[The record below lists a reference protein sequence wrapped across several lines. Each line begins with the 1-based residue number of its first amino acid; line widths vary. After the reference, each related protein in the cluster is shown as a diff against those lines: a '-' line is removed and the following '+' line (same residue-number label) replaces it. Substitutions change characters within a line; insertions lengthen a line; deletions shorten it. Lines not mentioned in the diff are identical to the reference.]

1 MSFFYL
7 YFSSRKIVY
16 ILTNTNNL
24 VYSILFM
31 FFILFHMINNFVNL
45 LFFNKCNNIDYIIVL
60 SVYFLN
66 LFIYLFSYNFVQ
78 YLFDIFNIFIPIHS
92 YLVFSKHIKCFFF
105 YIFMNKWTILISRL
119 FNSIYQHHWWIIV
132 CFVCFNETNIYLY
145 TMHLKGKN
153 TD

>member
-24 VYSILFM
+24 VYSILYM

-78 YLFDIFNIFIPIHS
+78 YLFDIFKIYIPIHS
-92 YLVFSKHIKCFFF
+92 YLVFSKHIF

-119 FNSIYQHHWWIIV
+119 FNFIYQHHWWIIV
-132 CFVCFNETNIYLY
+132 CFACFNATNIYLY
-145 TMHLKGKN
+145 TMHLKGKY

>member
-1 MSFFYL
+1 MFIFNKCNKYQEFNSVNLMSRGFFMFFKQKIVEINEVLQIPIFKFCEFNVLSFFYL
-7 YFSSRKIVY
+7 CFSSRKIVY

-45 LFFNKCNNIDYIIVL
+45 LFFNQCNNIDYIIVL

-78 YLFDIFNIFIPIHS
+78 YLFDIFKMYIPIHS
-92 YLVFSKHIKCFFF
+92 
-105 YIFMNKWTILISRL
+105 
-119 FNSIYQHHWWIIV
+119 
-132 CFVCFNETNIYLY
+132 
-145 TMHLKGKN
+145 
-153 TD
+153 

>member
-1 MSFFYL
+1 MFMFNKCNKNQEFNSVNLMSWFFLCFSSRKLLKLIKFYRFQYSNSVNL
-7 YFSSRKIVY
+7 MYCLFSICFSSRKIVD

-45 LFFNKCNNIDYIIVL
+45 LFFNQCNNIDYIIVL

-78 YLFDIFNIFIPIHS
+78 YLFDIFKIYIPIHS
-92 YLVFSKHIKCFFF
+92 
-105 YIFMNKWTILISRL
+105 
-119 FNSIYQHHWWIIV
+119 
-132 CFVCFNETNIYLY
+132 
-145 TMHLKGKN
+145 
-153 TD
+153 